1 MKSLEKIIT
10 ETYGVKRVFRKRDG
24 ELTNAGAAA
33 YKKLETLLNDLED
46 LGVIKDAAAAVRVM
60 DEITHENY

>member
-1 MKSLEKIIT
+1 MKSLEQILKD
-10 ETYGVKRVFRKRDG
+10 TYGVKRVFRKSDG
-24 ELTNAGAAA
+24 ELTKAGAVA
-33 YKKLETLLNDLED
+33 YKKLEDLLNDLEG